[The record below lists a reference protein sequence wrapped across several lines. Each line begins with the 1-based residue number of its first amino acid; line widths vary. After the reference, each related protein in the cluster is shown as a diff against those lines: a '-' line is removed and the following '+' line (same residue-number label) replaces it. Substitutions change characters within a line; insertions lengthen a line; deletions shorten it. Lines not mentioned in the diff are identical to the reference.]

1 MKNKDKKVFVSG
13 CFDLL
18 HNGHVAFLKSA
29 ASFGTHLSVCIGADE
44 TVYALKNRF
53 PANSQDERKY
63 HLEAIRFVDE
73 VLIGSASGMLDFLPE
88 LEKVKPD
95 VFVVNEDGH
104 QPEKEAICAQKG
116 IEYKVL
122 KRLPEAGLPARSTT
136 AIRKENRIPFRLD
149 LAGGWLD
156 QPFVSSLYP
165 GPVITLCIEP
175 DYAFN
180 TRSGMASST
189 RAAATELW
197 EFRIP
202 EPDTLKAAKT
212 LFAYENPPGT
222 QEIAGSQDAIGIVF
236 TGLNKL
242 SYSGNYWP
250 DAIEQV
256 QDLDVLQFLQ
266 NHLYL
271 VSLEPRASN
280 YSVLENTHLER
291 EHAKA
296 LSIAA
301 EKCWN
306 SILQKDL
313 SGAGNAMTES
323 FKAQLALFPNM
334 GNEEI
339 FSLIRRYEK
348 DCYGYKLSGAGGGGY
363 LILLADKQPV
373 NSIQIRIR
381 RKEELC

>member
-1 MKNKDKKVFVSG
+1 M
-13 CFDLL
+13 
-18 HNGHVAFLKSA
+18 HNGHIAFLKSA
-29 ASFGTHLSVCIGADE
+29 AAFGTHLSVCIGADE

-73 VLIGSASGMLDFLPE
+73 VLIGSATGMLDFLPE

-104 QPEKEAICAQKG
+104 QSEKEALCIQKG

-122 KRLPEAGLPARSTT
+122 KRLPEEGLPARSTT
-136 AIRKENRIPFRLD
+136 SIRKENRIPFRLD

-156 QPFVSSLYP
+156 QPFVSSLSP

-180 TRSGMASST
+180 SRSGMASST

-222 QEIAGSQDAIGIVF
+222 LEIAGSQDAIGIVF

-256 QDLDVLQFLQ
+256 QDIEILQFLQ

-271 VSLEPRASN
+271 VALEPRAEN
-280 YSVLENTHLER
+280 YSVLNNTYLEQ
-291 EHAKA
+291 AYASA
-296 LSIAA
+296 LALAA
-301 EKCWN
+301 EQCWN
-306 SILQKDL
+306 SILQQDL
-313 SGAGNAMTES
+313 AGAGKAMTDS
-323 FKAQLALFPNM
+323 FKAQLSMFPNM

-339 FSLIRRYEK
+339 FSLIRRYEN

-363 LILLADKQPV
+363 LILLADKKPDKAL
-373 NSIQIRIR
+373 QIRIR
-381 RKEELC
+381 RKGEMC